1 MRAPVRSRS
10 AAAFWLIASFAMPAF
25 VPTFAAAPPATPAA
39 AAKSSAAA
47 TPKSATIDVRG
58 AYARPTPPESA
69 VAAAYLEIRAST
81 ADRLV
86 GAATPIATRAEMHA
100 TTESGGV
107 MRMRR
112 VDAVPVKP
120 GEPLAFAPG
129 GLHLMLYGLSKPLVA
144 GQRFP
149 LELRFE
155 KAGVVRTD
163 VIVKPDDGDAGPH
176 RH

>member
-1 MRAPVRSRS
+1 MRAPLPVSL
-10 AAAFWLIASFAMPAF
+10 AAGLWLAVSLASPMP
-25 VPTFAAAPPATPAA
+25 VLAAAPAERAA
-39 AAKSSAAA
+39 A
-47 TPKSATIDVRG
+47 PKAATIDVRG

-69 VAAAYLEIRAST
+69 VGAAYLEIRAS
-81 ADRLV
+81 AEDRLV
-86 GAATPIATRAEMHA
+86 GASTPVAKRAEMHG
-100 TTESGGV
+100 TTESNGM

-112 VDAVPVKP
+112 VPAVQVKP
-120 GEPLAFAPG
+120 GEPVVFEPG

-155 KAGVVRTD
+155 KAGVVRTE
-163 VIVKPDDGDAGPH
+163 VLVQADDGGDAAH